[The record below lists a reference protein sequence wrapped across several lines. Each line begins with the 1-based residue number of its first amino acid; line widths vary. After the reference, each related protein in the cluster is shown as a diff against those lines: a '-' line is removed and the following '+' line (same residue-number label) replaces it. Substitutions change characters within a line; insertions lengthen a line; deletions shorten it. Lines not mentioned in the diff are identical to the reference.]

1 MSEPE
6 VGASTATASV
16 GPVRSPD
23 AKPLDLGA
31 LLARGAVAGSAGGLV
46 FLLITM
52 FYVVDKGLPAV
63 APLLDISTIFH
74 ASAMPVISPENMFVG
89 LVVHLTLSIAFG
101 VGFAL
106 LTPMLPSRRMLLIAG
121 PAYGLLLYLVNF
133 QILGRTAFPWFT
145 NPHGPNQSF
154 EIADHALFGLLLVP
168 FFLNLA
174 VPIWRQPSR
183 SRTAA

>member
-1 MSEPE
+1 MSAPE
-6 VGASTATASV
+6 TGTSTTTAHA

-23 AKPLDLGA
+23 SKPLDLGT

-46 FLLITM
+46 FLLVTM

-74 ASAMPVISPENMFVG
+74 GSDMPVISPENMFVG
-89 LVVHLTLSIAFG
+89 LVVHLTLSVAFG

-106 LTPMLPSRRMLLIAG
+106 LTTMLRSLRMLLVAG

-168 FFLNLA
+168 FFVN
-174 VPIWRQPSR
+174 VRMPNRRRPS
-183 SRTAA
+183 